1 MIKGILFDMDGVLVD
16 NMAAHAEAFERFCE
30 EFGCENV
37 TERLYKCAGMGNDEI
52 MDIMLPAEVVAERG
66 KAALSAEKEAIY
78 RELYADKIVPVA
90 GLVEMLKELKT
101 KGVSCAVGSSGC
113 KENVEFVVERCKL
126 REYFDG
132 YVYSDL
138 VTRCKPDPEIY
149 LTAAKQL
156 GLEPWECVVFEDAL
170 VGIESARRAGVA
182 KVIALTTTISAEEL
196 RSKSDADIIVDDFRT
211 CISDMSWLDFAK

>member
-16 NMAAHAEAFERFCE
+16 NMSAHAVAFEKFCE

-52 MDIMLPAEVVAERG
+52 MDIMLPAEVIAKRG

-78 RELYADKIVPVA
+78 REIYADDIVPVE
-90 GLVEMLKELKT
+90 GLVAMLKELKAR
-101 KGVSCAVGSSGC
+101 GVRCAVGSSGC
-113 KENVEFVVERCKL
+113 RENVEFVIDKCNL
-126 REYFDG
+126 RDYFDG

-156 GLEPWECVVFEDAL
+156 GLDPSECLVFEDAL

-182 KVIALTTTISAEEL
+182 KVIALTTTISAEQL
-196 RSKSDADIIVDDFRT
+196 RRESDADIIVDDFRA
-211 CISDMSWLDFAK
+211 CIADMSWLNFAK